1 MEFRQLRYVVAVAE
15 ESSFARAAA
24 RENVAPSTLGE
35 QIAALERE
43 IGDQLF
49 NRTTRRVSLTE
60 TGQALLVEARACL
73 LAFDR
78 AQQAARSV
86 VLRQQGALRLGVPIT
101 GNPQQ
106 LEDALQRCSQ
116 RYPALRV
123 EARRGYSARHVQ
135 ALLAG
140 RLDAAVIFGAPE
152 QTSGLSYQRLALVEL
167 QLVCPVGS
175 PLAGQDQVNL
185 GQLAGLSL
193 IALDQ
198 TLSPALGPTLISE
211 ACGSPTAEVETAD
224 SLEALL
230 TTVAAGGAVAL
241 LPEAVTSTVTWRG
254 VCYRSLGLASS
265 VSILESVGRRGL
277 PPPWLPASW
286 TKRTGREIA
295 LRAIDRF
302 AAQCVRLLPLASS
315 VCPV

>member
-1 MEFRQLRYVVAVAE
+1 VADASAHVGALREEPLEFRQLRYVVAVAE

-24 RENVAPSTLGE
+24 REQVAASTLGE

-43 IGDQLF
+43 IGGQLF

-60 TGQALLVEARACL
+60 TGQALLVEAHACL

-78 AQQAARSV
+78 AQQVVRSV

-106 LEDALQRCSQ
+106 LEDALQSCSR

-123 EARRGYSARHVQ
+123 EAYRGYSARHVQ

-140 RLDAAVIFGAPE
+140 RLDAAVVFGAPE
-152 QTSGLSYQRLALVEL
+152 QTSGLSYQRLAMVEL
-167 QLVCPVGS
+167 QLVCPAGS
-175 PLAGQDQVNL
+175 PLAGQDQVSL
-185 GQLAGLSL
+185 GQLDGLSL
-193 IALDQ
+193 IALDPA
-198 TLSPALGPTLISE
+198 LSPALGPTLISE

-230 TTVAAGGAVAL
+230 MTVAAGRAVAL

-254 VCYRSLGLASS
+254 VCYRSLEAGALS
-265 VSILESVGRRGL
+265 VDLGISWAAGAL
-277 PPPWLPASW
+277 PTVVA
-286 TKRTGREIA
+286 
-295 LRAIDRF
+295 
-302 AAQCVRLLPLASS
+302 CLLDKANW
-315 VCPV
+315 